1 MSFSPTDNKIR
12 HSAILTLVIT
22 GYTTTCSA
30 TELLLR
36 TTELSYLESRGCT
49 AIFVIRT
56 TTLVSY
62 PATMSSFGTTGECF
76 F

>member
-1 MSFSPTDNKIR
+1 MSFALTDNKLR
-12 HSAILTLVIT
+12 HSAILTLVIAS
-22 GYTTTCSA
+22 YTTTCSA
-30 TELLLR
+30 TELILR
-36 TTELSYLESRGCT
+36 TTELSYLEPWGCT